1 MKKILF
7 SLAFT
12 LPFLLFSQKYHTK
25 IKNSKVN
32 SERIEISKNFIKEY
46 FAKCENK
53 NYSKFDQFTL
63 DKRFER
69 RLFEN
74 FQKTCENLTDK
85 LGKINIKKLN
95 SVYIQDFSK
104 DRDPIEMIVFDADFE
119 KSEDMKFVSIW
130 IFRDQNIINAIR
142 ISKDKS

>member
-12 LPFLLFSQKYHTK
+12 FPFLLFSQKYHTK

-46 FAKCENK
+46 FVKCENK

>member
-12 LPFLLFSQKYHTK
+12 FPLLLFSQKYHTK

>member
-7 SLAFT
+7 SLSFT
-12 LPFLLFSQKYHTK
+12 FPFLLFSQKYHTK

>member
-12 LPFLLFSQKYHTK
+12 FPFLLFSQKYHAK